1 MHQKVFILFKIYNI
15 IFFLLDKSFTIRPII
30 YQNNEYKLQIWDTAN
45 DAKTNKI
52 HKDFFVWI
60 KGVFLIYDITNLD
73 SFKNIKN
80 YNKQVDENIPGS
92 FKILI
97 GYNCERENRAVSSE
111 EGKKLA
117 NELKIDSFF
126 ELPSNN
132 NERIDEMLNVILAKK
147 FFDNKNNNCLIIWI

>member
-1 MHQKVFILFKIYNI
+1 MHQKVFIVFKIYNF
-15 IFFLLDKSFTIRPII
+15 IFYSLDKSFTIRPII
-30 YQNNEYKLQIWDTAN
+30 YQNNEYKLQIWDTSN

-52 HKDFFVWI
+52 HKEFFVGT

-80 YNKQVDENIPGS
+80 YKQVDENIPGF

-97 GYNCERENRAVSSE
+97 GYNCKKENRAVSSE

-126 ELPSNN
+126 ELPSNY
-132 NERIDEMLNVILAKK
+132 NERIDKMLNVILAKK
-147 FFDNKNNNCLIIWI
+147 FFDDKNNNNCLIIWI